1 MPQIY
6 DHLADA
12 VRRIYDRRIRTPAV
26 LDMARY
32 FPEARQIVPLWQ
44 RIRDEALSNTGR
56 LSSVPRFHELMSAQT
71 SISANDGRDWRV
83 FVLKAYGFNIRQ
95 NSDRCPAT
103 AELIARCPSILSASF
118 SYLAPGKH
126 IPPHRGPFRGI
137 VRFHLGLSVPLGEDG
152 KPGAILTIDGVEYRL
167 GDGDCL
173 LWDDTYSHEVLN
185 ATNEVRVA
193 LLLDVWRSEMPADMV
208 VLSQLIVASARM
220 AAAMRAKAMSR

>member
-12 VRRIYDRRIRTPAV
+12 VRRIYDFRIHTPAI
-26 LDMARY
+26 LDTARY
-32 FPEARQIVPLWQ
+32 FPQASQIVPAWQ
-44 RIRDEALSNTGR
+44 QIRSEALSNTGR

-83 FVLKAYGFNIRQ
+83 FVLKAYGFDIRQ
-95 NSDRCPAT
+95 NLDRCPAT

-118 SYLAPGKH
+118 SFLAPGKH

-152 KPGAILTIDGVEYRL
+152 KPGAILRVDDVEYRL

-193 LLLDVWRSEMPADMV
+193 LLLDVWRSEMPADMIA
-208 VLSQLIVASARM
+208 LSHLIVASARV
-220 AAAMRAKAMSR
+220 AAAMRQKAMSR